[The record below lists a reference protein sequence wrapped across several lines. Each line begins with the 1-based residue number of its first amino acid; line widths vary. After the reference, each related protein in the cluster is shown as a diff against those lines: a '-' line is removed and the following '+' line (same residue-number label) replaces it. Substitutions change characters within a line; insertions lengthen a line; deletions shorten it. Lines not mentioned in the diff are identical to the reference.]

1 MTNTDAPRRAIVFR
15 QAFRPEFSMV
25 FLRRTSI
32 LILILFWQSAVRAA
46 DAPVPETPE
55 AARASVLAVVQRF
68 IDALAARDPA
78 ACRATLAPEGQVQAM
93 NERAEGATMTYR
105 LLGEFADRLSTWK
118 ERPLERIWNPTV
130 LVHGRIA
137 TVWAPYDFH
146 RDGVFS
152 HSGIDV
158 FTLMRAGDEW
168 KIVNLAFNMQPHVPS
183 QHPAG
188 PPRK

>member
-1 MTNTDAPRRAIVFR
+1 MLSRRV
-15 QAFRPEFSMV
+15 S
-25 FLRRTSI
+25 LLL
-32 LILILFWQSAVRAA
+32 LIIFCQSAASAA
-46 DAPVPETPE
+46 DVPVAETPE

-68 IDALAARDPA
+68 LDALAARDPA
-78 ACRATLAPEGQVQAM
+78 ACKATLAPEGQLQAM
-93 NERAEGATMTYR
+93 NEGGAKGPTISYR

-130 LVHGRIA
+130 LVQGRIA

-146 RDGVFS
+146 REGKFS

-168 KIVNLAFNMQPHVPS
+168 KIVNLAFNIQPHVPS
-183 QHPAG
+183 QHPEG
-188 PPRK
+188 SPRK

>member
-1 MTNTDAPRRAIVFR
+1 MRILR
-15 QAFRPEFSMV
+15 QISFF
-25 FLRRTSI
+25 FLFT
-32 LILILFWQSAVRAA
+32 LCQSADRAA
-46 DAPVPETPE
+46 APASEPAE

-68 IDALAARDPA
+68 LDSLAMRDPT
-78 ACRATLAPEGQVQAM
+78 ACKATLMPEGQLQAM
-93 NERAEGATMTYR
+93 NEGANGPTITYR
-105 LLGEFADRLSTWK
+105 LLGEFAERLSTWK

-130 LVHGRIA
+130 LVQGRIA

-146 RDGVFS
+146 REGKFT

-158 FTLMRAGDEW
+158 FTLMRAGTDW

-188 PPRK
+188 PPLN